1 MTKQIEVTGA
11 LNITGDCCGGSG
23 GGQTTKQ
30 LGLGAPGCASSQTYQ
45 ASVAECIELNTGV
58 PGTTFVDVHSLDA
71 LTAIYLLY
79 LRTNQHVI
87 LRLYAVAASAVGNG
101 GTYPTGFAGGET
113 LITTIDGVV
122 VTTTFTA
129 AAQLLADV
137 VNEVNAS
144 MALAGIATPRAS
156 AENGQL
162 RIDGVAT
169 RVDGASGT
177 LTFGGTGAATLG
189 MDPGSN
195 PTIVDAQGQDIDVQG
210 LYMNEFPRTGDD
222 APTAAQ
228 ISGTATVEVVAAG
241 DSQ

>member
-1 MTKQIEVTGA
+1 MTKQIEVTGS
-11 LNITGDCCGGSG
+11 LSIYGDCCGGSG

-30 LGLGAPGCASSQTYQ
+30 LGLGAPGCASSQQYQ
-45 ASVAECIELNTGV
+45 AAVSECIELNTGV
-58 PGTTFVDVHSLDA
+58 PGSAGVDIHCLDA

-79 LRTNQHVI
+79 LRTSQHVV
-87 LRLYAVAASAVGNG
+87 LRLYAVPASAVGNG
-101 GTYPTGFAGGET
+101 GAYPTGFAGGET
-113 LITTIDGVV
+113 LITTIDGTV

-129 AAQLLADV
+129 AAQLLIDV
-137 VNEVNAS
+137 INEINAS

-162 RIDGVAT
+162 RIDGVET
-169 RVDGASGT
+169 GASGT
-177 LTFGGTGAATLG
+177 LSFAGTGAAQLG

-210 LYMNEFPRTGDD
+210 LYISEFPRTGSN